1 MGEQALVMLGGGALV
16 LGIGALGVWAAGARR
31 RIAEAYSGFAA
42 AHGLQH
48 EEGTRHVHGDIDGGR
63 TFALFQD
70 LSRTVGGQ
78 ARRQQSQQVPEF
90 VVRVELSSQAPSEMS
105 IAKKGMLDGA
115 SPVVT
120 GDATFDKKVYVSC
133 PDPEAAKQWLS
144 SASRREAVFEA
155 VTTLKAG
162 VIGPVPGEQTHDGF
176 SADRAMLFR
185 RWEGGYKPKLDWFEA
200 RFEEFTSL
208 ARRIDEGSE

>member
-1 MGEQALVMLGGGALV
+1 MDEQTLAMLGVGALV
-16 LGIGALGVWAAGARR
+16 LGIGALGIWAAGARR
-31 RIAEAYSGFAA
+31 RIAEAYSGFAR
-42 AHGLQH
+42 AHDLQH

-90 VVRVELSSQAPSEMS
+90 VVRVELASDTPPEMS
-105 IAKKGMLDGA
+105 IAKKGLLDGA
-115 SPVVT
+115 SPVTT
-120 GDATFDKKVYVSC
+120 GDAKFDKKVYVSC
-133 PDPEAAKQWLS
+133 PDPEAAAQWLS
-144 SASRREAVFEA
+144 SESRREAVFEA

-162 VIGPVPGEQTHDGF
+162 VIGPVPDQTTHDGF

-185 RWEGGYKPKLDWFEA
+185 RWEGGYKPKLEWFEA

-208 ARRIDEGSE
+208 ARRIDEGAE